1 MLIPKSTFSMFCD
14 ARRLAYVGRIYLQIL
29 LSKTLNF
36 EKAFAWEICFPFTN
50 LKEKMRERERER
62 ARERERSAFQWG
74 RIRGIK
80 TARERN
86 VFFKWARPGLF
97 LYTFHF
103 LNYKF
108 YRKNCMFQRD
118 SNSNR
123 QSRRQAW
130 PPPPRPKAKE
140 KRYIGSCRMIT
151 KTG

>member
-62 ARERERSAFQWG
+62 AREREICFSMGKNSWHKDR
-74 RIRGIK
+74 
-80 TARERN
+80 AREKC
-86 VFFKWARPGLF
+86 FFKWARPGLF

-118 SNSNR
+118 SNSDR